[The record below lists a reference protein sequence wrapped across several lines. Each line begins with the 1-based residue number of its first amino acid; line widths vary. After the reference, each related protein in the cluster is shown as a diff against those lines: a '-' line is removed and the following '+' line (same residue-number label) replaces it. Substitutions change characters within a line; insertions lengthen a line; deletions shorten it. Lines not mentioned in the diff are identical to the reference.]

1 MQIVADNFADMY
13 CVLIDEIQKHP
24 TNIACRGLNICYE
37 LVNVECRTNKNQKV
51 YWFSNMASRTVPVRF
66 VLAEFL
72 WIISASN
79 DLHSIARFNH
89 RMAQYSDDRLVLNGA
104 YGFRLQGQ
112 IENAIALMLSDK
124 YTRQAVCTIFHPK
137 DGLPNGKS
145 KDIPCNIVLQFLIRN
160 DVDMVERLNLR
171 VISRSSDFVTGY
183 SIDMVHWQI
192 LQQIVCNSLRV
203 KYDKLLCGD
212 IVYHIGSL
220 HMYDIDKSIVH
231 NWKTNCEYSHEFHIR
246 DTYESLKAK
255 AQTIFNDSET
265 LLELCDIYKFSAY
278 EKDELILM
286 NKAFINQK
294 DRPKR

>member
-13 CVLIDEIQKHP
+13 CVLIDEIQKYP

-37 LVNVECRTNKNQKV
+37 LINVECRTTKNQKV

-89 RMAQYSDDRLVLNGA
+89 RMVQYSDDRFVLNGA

-137 DGLPNGKS
+137 DGLQHGKS

-160 DVDMVERLNLR
+160 DVNGIERLNLR
-171 VISRSSDFVTGY
+171 IISRSSDFVTGY
-183 SIDMVHWQI
+183 SIDMIHWQM
-192 LQQIVCNSLRV
+192 LQQIICNSLHS
-203 KYDKLLCGD
+203 KYNQLLCGD

-220 HMYDIDKSIVH
+220 HMYDIDKSIVR
-231 NWKTNCEYSHEFHIR
+231 NWKTDCEYSHDFHMR

-255 AQTIFNDSET
+255 AQTIFSEAET
-265 LLELCDIYKFSAY
+265 LSELCEIYNFSTY
-278 EKDELILM
+278 EKDELMLM
-286 NKAFINQK
+286 NKSFINQK